1 MGSRCCRI
9 FHNEKMMDNLVD
21 STSLLRQ
28 SEPKGVREQRK
39 QTDRP
44 KPSQNSQLSLY
55 PTSST
60 TLIVGLQEILKKVK
74 SLRKQTRNQVGILL
88 SFTELSFRIG
98 PQNISW
104 VFHPS
109 FPVDSRESKK
119 DLILLWVFALG
130 LSKKTF
136 CAKFAA
142 CLKRQDSG
150 RKKET
155 LIHQE
160 TE

>member
-21 STSLLRQ
+21 SISLLRQ

-119 DLILLWVFALG
+119 DLILL
-130 LSKKTF
+130 
-136 CAKFAA
+136 
-142 CLKRQDSG
+142 
-150 RKKET
+150 
-155 LIHQE
+155 
-160 TE
+160 

>member
-21 STSLLRQ
+21 STSLLWQ

-39 QTDRP
+39 QIDRP

-55 PTSST
+55 PTFST

-74 SLRKQTRNQVGILL
+74 SLRKQTRNQVGIIL

-109 FPVDSRESKK
+109 FPLDSRESKK
-119 DLILLWVFALG
+119 DLILL
-130 LSKKTF
+130 
-136 CAKFAA
+136 
-142 CLKRQDSG
+142 
-150 RKKET
+150 
-155 LIHQE
+155 
-160 TE
+160 